1 MVVYGVVLKT
11 HLNIYFCDFFSK
23 VQLRENETKRT
34 TQDSI
39 KIWVDFKILKEP
51 KHVITEAY
59 ILTQQNLKVHKTTED
74 DKSN

>member
-1 MVVYGVVLKT
+1 M
-11 HLNIYFCDFFSK
+11 IFFSK

-51 KHVITEAY
+51 KHVITEPY
-59 ILTQQNLKVHKTTED
+59 ILTQQNLKVHKTT
-74 DKSN
+74 